1 MAQQRGA
8 TTTII
13 FDTETTFKTMPGTP
27 DAMVL
32 PYVTESIRLS
42 RNLIES
48 KTQRAARNPQRP
60 GRGKAEVAGD
70 VNFELSPQCGRLL
83 KHIFGGYV
91 KTGSAAP
98 YTHTYKVGDLPAG
111 IVFEKQF
118 KDLATPKF
126 FQYNGCKINQFKCG
140 VKPEGMIDCS
150 VSVMGA
156 KETIADAS
164 FDTTPTDIGHRPFD
178 GFSGSVK
185 QGGAAIGIVTDF
197 NFTLDNA
204 LDGDTYVIDGTGER
218 YSMAE
223 GKAKVEGS
231 IQVIFDSLA
240 LYNLAVGHTE
250 TNLELHFTFGAGTG
264 ASAGNEKLSFYFDE
278 IIFKA
283 QAPVV
288 SGPTGLQVELPFQA
302 YYDDAAE
309 TSACRAVLL
318 SPISTF

>member
-1 MAQQRGA
+1 MSQQRGA
-8 TTTII
+8 NVTII
-13 FDTETTFKTMPGTP
+13 FDTETTFKATPGTP

-32 PYVTESIRLS
+32 PYVTESIRLN

-48 KTQRAARNPQRP
+48 KTNRSTRNPQMP
-60 GRGKAEVAGD
+60 GRGKVDVGGD
-70 VNFELSPQCGRLL
+70 INFELSPQCGRLL
-83 KHIFGGYV
+83 KHIFGDYV

-98 YTHTYKVGDLPAG
+98 YTHTYKIGDLPAG
-111 IVFEKQF
+111 MVIEKQF

-126 FQYNGCKINQFKCG
+126 FQYNGCKINQFKCA

-164 FDTTPTDIGHRPFD
+164 FDSTPTDIGHKPFD

-204 LDGDTYVIDGTGER
+204 LDGETYVLDGTGQR

-223 GKAKVEGS
+223 GKVKLEGS
-231 IQVIFDSLA
+231 IQVIFDSIT
-240 LYNLAVGHTE
+240 LYNLAIGHTE
-250 TNLELHFTFGAGTG
+250 TSLELHFTFGDGLG
-264 ASAGNEKLSFYFDE
+264 GSSGNEKLSFCFDE
-278 IIFKA
+278 IIFKP

-288 SGPTGLQVELPFQA
+288 SGPTGLQVEIPFQA
-302 YYDDAAE
+302 FYNDDADA
-309 TSACRAVLL
+309 SACRAVLL